1 MDKGLIKTRRRTIAL
16 LPPHHRQQYKYLT
29 YFNDAGNDCSA
40 EDLYAYNVRDE
51 RPTETAATNDVDD
64 ACGFCYNILCPAFGL
79 GVVLVSQYSI
89 NDGASIPYKEIAG
102 NGNIETTMENKIGA
116 TIEAEGKST
125 KEAIDTALKRLGV
138 GKDRVKV
145 QVLSEERKGLFGM
158 KGASQAKVRITIVK

>member
-1 MDKGLIKTRRRTIAL
+1 
-16 LPPHHRQQYKYLT
+16 
-29 YFNDAGNDCSA
+29 
-40 EDLYAYNVRDE
+40 
-51 RPTETAATNDVDD
+51 
-64 ACGFCYNILCPAFGL
+64 
-79 GVVLVSQYSI
+79 
-89 NDGASIPYKEIAG
+89 
-102 NGNIETTMENKIGA
+102 MENKIGA